1 MTIDEAIQQLETQT
15 HVDLSGGRRDAAVA
29 VLTEYAASLNP
40 EKPTVQAVEEKKEES
55 HDAA

>member
-29 VLTEYAASLNP
+29 VLNEYAESFKVPA
-40 EKPTVQAVEEKKEES
+40 EEEKKEES